1 MLRKII
7 ALLLLVL
14 GLQGCVDDTTTNN
27 STTPLAERTGTA
39 LTGRLM
45 ISGPAST
52 SRTGL
57 INFSY
62 RSVSPT
68 NSADITTGKTNTYAQ
83 YTYYSND
90 NLTFT
95 LFNQNFGPIKAKS
108 LITETDLAIAYCA
121 SLTAAPSDCV
131 YTVSKNLQRA
141 LLSTD
146 DDLKAVTGIKITSI
160 TPLPNYVN
168 LPISLNNGQDVFE
181 AALAKQ
187 LALYNRKPVAL
198 FTPSLAINVESPQ
211 PEADDV
217 GGQPAPFADIFR
229 IARPFKEYSCTD
241 ITYDTN
247 GWPTKIPASCSTQ
260 NHAVL
265 KVPSFATAIMLQGVP
280 VGAIPLGKYTVLYEG
295 SGTITYYG
303 IANKIAA
310 ESKANRD
317 IIEVTSTLMSGT
329 ATNKAGLR
337 LTITSI
343 DETNPIRNI
352 RVAMPGGICSANP
365 FVRVDNATQCA
376 SGLYLS
382 FESILKSNRNNI
394 IFNPDYLR
402 FLKDF
407 KVLRMMNFMEAS
419 PRNPCYT
426 LTGDAYKGCLLQEFT
441 WDNRATMNQAMW
453 GGSARTSLLDRY
465 GRGVPLEV
473 AVSLANQLN
482 RDPWFN
488 IPHNATNDY
497 ITNYATYVRN
507 NLKPNLKAHIEY
519 SNETWNGIF
528 WSSLYV
534 REKGK
539 DLDTNGYRAGYKYY
553 SNRSV
558 EIFKEWARVFGGT
571 SRLVRVLNTYNLD
584 EWGSRNMLA
593 YNGNATYVD
602 VLASAP
608 YFYGCWSR
616 AASNGTAIAACSDT
630 TTIPKVVKEA
640 TTIDDIFSIIDNP
653 NDPYGLSK
661 TIYWLTR
668 QAVVASEFTN
678 DRGTKLDFYTYEGGQ
693 HLTIDY
699 SHYQIPTGATAEQ
712 IAQINADMTRMQ
724 NLIRGAN
731 RDPRMGERYTQLL
744 NAFKA
749 NGGKLF
755 TLFTVPQSYH
765 KFGTFGIKEH
775 LNQERRA
782 APKYDKSMQ
791 FQETQGKCWW
801 AGC

>member
-1 MLRKII
+1 MLKKI
-7 ALLLLVL
+7 ALILVTIL
-14 GLQGCVDDTTTNN
+14 GLQACVDDTQQ
-27 STTPLAERTGTA
+27 STIAGQAAERIGSV
-39 LTGRLM
+39 LNGRLM
-45 ISGPAST
+45 INLPAST
-52 SRTGL
+52 TRVGL
-57 INFSY
+57 INFRY
-62 RSVSPT
+62 Q
-68 NSADITTGKTNTYAQ
+68 SASTNTSQTTLTGVTNTSAQ
-83 YTYYSND
+83 FKYYQQDKLS
-90 NLTFT
+90 FT
-95 LFNQNFGPIKAKS
+95 LFNQNFGPIDAKA
-108 LITETDLAIAYCA
+108 LITEADLAASYCTNVVGAA
-121 SLTAAPSDCV
+121 SNCV
-131 YTVSKNLQRA
+131 YTVTKNLQRA
-141 LLSTD
+141 LLSAD
-146 DDLKAVTGIKITSI
+146 NDLNASTGIRLAST
-160 TPLPNYVN
+160 TPLPNYAN
-168 LPISLNNGQDVFE
+168 LPTVLHASQDVFE

-187 LALYNRKPVAL
+187 LALYNRQPLAL
-198 FTPSLAINVESPQ
+198 FKPSLAINVESPQ

-241 ITYDTN
+241 ISYDTN
-247 GWPTKIPASCSTQ
+247 GWPTKIPASCATQ

-265 KVPSFATAIMLQGVP
+265 KVPSYATAIMLQGVP

-310 ESKANRD
+310 ESTANRD
-317 IIEVTSTLMSGT
+317 VIEVTSVLMNNVT
-329 ATNKAGLR
+329 TNRAGLR
-337 LTITSI
+337 LTINS
-343 DETNPIRNI
+343 TNEANPVKNI
-352 RVAMPGGICSANP
+352 RVIMPGGICSGNVL
-365 FVRVDNATQCA
+365 VRVDNATQCA
-376 SGLYLS
+376 SGKYLS
-382 FESILKSNRNNI
+382 FETMLKANRNNVV
-394 IFNPDYLR
+394 FNPDYLR

-426 LTGDAYKGCLLQEFT
+426 LTGDAYKTCLLQEFT
-441 WDNRATMNQAMW
+441 WGQRAQMNQATW
-453 GGSARTSLLDRY
+453 GGSARTSLLERY
-465 GRGVPLEV
+465 ARGVPLEV
-473 AVSLANQLN
+473 AVALANQLN

-488 IPHNATNDY
+488 IPHNATAEY
-497 ITNYATYVRN
+497 ISNYATYVRD
-507 NLKPNLKAHIEY
+507 NLKATLKAHIEY

-528 WSSLYV
+528 WASLYV

-558 EIFKEWARVFGGT
+558 EIFKEWARIFGGT
-571 SRLVRVLNTYNLD
+571 NRLVRVLNTYNLD

-616 AASNGTAIAACSDT
+616 AASNGTPIAACSDT
-630 TTIPKVVKEA
+630 VAIPKVVKEA
-640 TTIDDIFSIIDNP
+640 VSVDDIFSIIDNV
-653 NDPYGLSK
+653 NDPYGMAK

-668 QAVVASEFTN
+668 QAVVANEFTN
-678 DRGTKLDFYTYEGGQ
+678 DRGKKLDFYTYEGGQ

-699 SHYQIPTGATAEQ
+699 SHYQIPSGASAAE
-712 IAQINADMTRMQ
+712 IAQINAEIARMQ
-724 NLIRGAN
+724 SLIRGAN

-755 TLFTVPQSYH
+755 TLFTMPQSYH

-775 LNQERRA
+775 LNQERSA
-782 APKYDKSMQ
+782 APKYDKAMQ
-791 FQETQGKCWW
+791 FQETVGNCWW
-801 AGC
+801 TAC